1 MSGRRPNTEQTNKL
15 HGTKGAVNENQVEA
29 PTGAPEKPE
38 LSPIASGEWDTLCYE
53 LSQIGALSQ
62 VDRGAIEM
70 ASRYYAHYLEADAAV
85 QKDGLIV
92 VTKSGTKANPSIRA
106 RDDSAR
112 IRKAYLESLGLTPA
126 SRSRVSPVTDSDDA
140 DDLDR
145 LLSGGEPP
153 MSAEERAT
161 SNAAINAASLASFKE
176 SSAKVAA
183 EKLAHPEWWTVDG
196 GLTEAGMVAKG
207 HK

>member
-1 MSGRRPNTEQTNKL
+1 MAGRRPNTEQTNKL
-15 HGTKGAVNENQVEA
+15 HGTRGAANENQVDA
-29 PTGAPEKPE
+29 PTGAPEKPD
-38 LSPIASGEWDTLCYE
+38 LSPIASEEWDTLCYE

-70 ASRYYAHYLEADAAV
+70 AARYYAHYLEADAAV

-126 SRSRVSPVTDSDDA
+126 SRSRVSRVSDPDDA
-140 DDLDR
+140 EDLEQ

-153 MSAEERAT
+153 MSAEERA
-161 SNAAINAASLASFKE
+161 AASAATSALFKQAA
-176 SSAKVAA
+176 AKVSA
-183 EKLAHPEWWTVDG
+183 EKLAHPDWFNDWG
-196 GLTEAGMVAKG
+196 GLTDAGMIAKG